1 MLIKMHEKTICFL
14 DLVCA
19 FFIKMYNEKD
29 GINMRKMKNWKM
41 RQKFLATIGFI
52 AVMVFILVGFFF
64 SGFLKMSSMVES
76 FGDVQYVNMNAQMS
90 MRKDIQTINKRLLL
104 TIYVSD
110 QNKPEDTK
118 ADFDERFEEMQGNI
132 TTIGK
137 TLNNGELI
145 TTLQEEFEQLKTDSY
160 KIIDMV
166 SSGDVKGAREFY
178 NNGFN
183 DKTSEEFVSALG
195 AVGNLCDEQ
204 ATGMLSE
211 ASSLKR
217 NIVIFMIVMVAVSF
231 VISMVVFMML
241 ANYITRNLKTASDAM
256 ERMKNGDYNIEFD
269 LSNVGNDELGQMLR
283 NMGTMTDGLKVLIQ
297 DVSRILTAMAGGN
310 FAMRVQ
316 NPEVYVG
323 DTEEIREGFD
333 KISNQLADMLS
344 SMNRV
349 AHQVSSGSEQI
360 ANGAMALSQGTTE
373 QASTLE
379 ELSATVSVLNDKIK
393 ESAVAAKDVEDFSA
407 GVAEKVS
414 AENEQMQLVKKAMEE
429 IEDKSNQIENIIK
442 AIDDIAFQTNILALN
457 AAVEAARAG
466 AAGKGFAV
474 VADEVRNLAGKSAEA
489 AAETSGLIESAIQA
503 IRNGSRMVVSAAAA
517 LNEVKD
523 NSVKSKELVAQ
534 IAEEMQNEARAIAEI
549 TTGLEQISQVIQQNS
564 ATAEKSSQSSEELNG
579 HANVLRDM
587 VDKMT
592 Y

>member
-1 MLIKMHEKTICFL
+1 
-14 DLVCA
+14 
-19 FFIKMYNEKD
+19 
-29 GINMRKMKNWKM
+29 MRKMKNWKM

-137 TLNNGELI
+137 TLNNDELI
-145 TTLQEEFEQLKTDSY
+145 STLQEEFEQLKTDSY

-211 ASSLKR
+211 ASRLTR

>member
-1 MLIKMHEKTICFL
+1 
-14 DLVCA
+14 
-19 FFIKMYNEKD
+19 
-29 GINMRKMKNWKM
+29 MRKMQNWKM
-41 RQKFLATIGFI
+41 RHKFLATIGFI
-52 AVMVFILVGFFF
+52 AVMVLILVAFFF
-64 SGFLKMSSMVES
+64 SGFLRMSKMVES

-137 TLNNGELI
+137 TLNNDELI
-145 TTLQEEFEQLKTDSY
+145 STLQEKFEQLKTDSY

-166 SSGDVKGAREFY
+166 SSGDVKGAKKFY

-183 DKTSEEFVSALG
+183 DQTSEEFVSALG
-195 AVGNLCDEQ
+195 AVGDLCDEQ

-269 LSNVGNDELGQMLR
+269 LSNVGKDELGQMLC
-283 NMGTMTDGLKVLIQ
+283 NMSTMTDGLKALIH

-323 DTEEIREGFD
+323 DTVEIREGFD

-344 SMNRV
+344 SMNKV
-349 AHQVSSGSEQI
+349 AHQVSSRSEQI
-360 ANGAMALSQGTTE
+360 ANGSMALSQGTTE

-503 IRNGSRMVVSAAAA
+503 IRNGSKMVVSAAAA

>member
-1 MLIKMHEKTICFL
+1 
-14 DLVCA
+14 
-19 FFIKMYNEKD
+19 
-29 GINMRKMKNWKM
+29 MRKMKNWKM
-41 RQKFLATIGFI
+41 RHKFLATIGFI

-137 TLNNGELI
+137 TLNNDELI
-145 TTLQEEFEQLKTDSY
+145 STLQEEFEQLKTDSY

-166 SSGDVKGAREFY
+166 SSGDVRGAREFY

-211 ASSLKR
+211 ASRLTR

-349 AHQVSSGSEQI
+349 AHQVSGGSEQI

>member
-1 MLIKMHEKTICFL
+1 
-14 DLVCA
+14 
-19 FFIKMYNEKD
+19 
-29 GINMRKMKNWKM
+29 MRKMKNWKM

-137 TLNNGELI
+137 TLNNDELI
-145 TTLQEEFEQLKTDSY
+145 STLQEEFEQLKTDSY

-183 DKTSEEFVSALG
+183 DKTSEEFVSALS
-195 AVGNLCDEQ
+195 AVGKLCDEQ

-211 ASSLKR
+211 ASRLTR

>member
-1 MLIKMHEKTICFL
+1 
-14 DLVCA
+14 
-19 FFIKMYNEKD
+19 
-29 GINMRKMKNWKM
+29 MRKMKNWKM

-183 DKTSEEFVSALG
+183 DKTSEEFVSALS
-195 AVGNLCDEQ
+195 AVGKLCDEQ

-211 ASSLKR
+211 ASRLTR

-349 AHQVSSGSEQI
+349 AHQVSGGSEQI

>member
-19 FFIKMYNEKD
+19 FFIKIYNEKD
-29 GINMRKMKNWKM
+29 GINMRKMQNWKM

-64 SGFLKMSSMVES
+64 SGFLRMSKMVES

-137 TLNNGELI
+137 TLNNDELI
-145 TTLQEEFEQLKTDSY
+145 STLQEEFEQLKTDSY

-256 ERMKNGDYNIEFD
+256 ECMKNGDYNIEFD

-283 NMGTMTDGLKVLIQ
+283 NMGTMTEGLKVLIQ

-323 DTEEIREGFD
+323 DTVEIREGFD

-344 SMNRV
+344 SMNKV

-360 ANGAMALSQGTTE
+360 ANGSMALSQGTTE

>member
-137 TLNNGELI
+137 TLNNDELI
-145 TTLQEEFEQLKTDSY
+145 STLQEEFEQLKTDSY

>member
-1 MLIKMHEKTICFL
+1 
-14 DLVCA
+14 
-19 FFIKMYNEKD
+19 
-29 GINMRKMKNWKM
+29 MRKMQNWKM

-64 SGFLKMSSMVES
+64 SGFLRMSKMVES

-137 TLNNGELI
+137 TLNNDELI
-145 TTLQEEFEQLKTDSY
+145 STLQEEFEQLKTDSY

-256 ERMKNGDYNIEFD
+256 ECMKNGDYNIEFD

-283 NMGTMTDGLKVLIQ
+283 NMGTMTEGLKVLIQ

-323 DTEEIREGFD
+323 DTVEIREGFD

-344 SMNRV
+344 SMNKV

-360 ANGAMALSQGTTE
+360 ANGSMALSQGTTE

>member
-1 MLIKMHEKTICFL
+1 
-14 DLVCA
+14 
-19 FFIKMYNEKD
+19 
-29 GINMRKMKNWKM
+29 MRKMKNWKM

-145 TTLQEEFEQLKTDSY
+145 STLQEEFEQLKTDSY

-183 DKTSEEFVSALG
+183 DKTSEEFVSALS
-195 AVGNLCDEQ
+195 AVGKLCDEQ

-211 ASSLKR
+211 ASRLTR

-323 DTEEIREGFD
+323 DTVEIREGFD

-344 SMNRV
+344 SMNKV

>member
-1 MLIKMHEKTICFL
+1 
-14 DLVCA
+14 
-19 FFIKMYNEKD
+19 
-29 GINMRKMKNWKM
+29 MRKMKNWKM

>member
-1 MLIKMHEKTICFL
+1 MLIKMHEKTIWFL

-137 TLNNGELI
+137 TLNNDELI
-145 TTLQEEFEQLKTDSY
+145 STLQEEFEQLKTDSY

-183 DKTSEEFVSALG
+183 DKTSEEFVSALS
-195 AVGNLCDEQ
+195 AVGKLCDEQ

-211 ASSLKR
+211 ASRLTR

>member
-1 MLIKMHEKTICFL
+1 
-14 DLVCA
+14 
-19 FFIKMYNEKD
+19 
-29 GINMRKMKNWKM
+29 
-41 RQKFLATIGFI
+41 
-52 AVMVFILVGFFF
+52 
-64 SGFLKMSSMVES
+64 
-76 FGDVQYVNMNAQMS
+76 
-90 MRKDIQTINKRLLL
+90 
-104 TIYVSD
+104 
-110 QNKPEDTK
+110 
-118 ADFDERFEEMQGNI
+118 
-132 TTIGK
+132 
-137 TLNNGELI
+137 
-145 TTLQEEFEQLKTDSY
+145 
-160 KIIDMV
+160 
-166 SSGDVKGAREFY
+166 
-178 NNGFN
+178 
-183 DKTSEEFVSALG
+183 
-195 AVGNLCDEQ
+195 
-204 ATGMLSE
+204 
-211 ASSLKR
+211 
-217 NIVIFMIVMVAVSF
+217 
-231 VISMVVFMML
+231 
-241 ANYITRNLKTASDAM
+241 M
-256 ERMKNGDYNIEFD
+256 ERMKNGDYSIEFD

-283 NMGTMTDGLKVLIQ
+283 NMGTMTEGLKVLIQ
-297 DVSRILTAMAGGN
+297 DVSRILTAMASGN

-323 DTEEIREGFD
+323 DTVEIREGFD

>member
-137 TLNNGELI
+137 TLNNDELI
-145 TTLQEEFEQLKTDSY
+145 STLQEEFEQLKTDSY

-183 DKTSEEFVSALG
+183 DKTSEEFVSALS
-195 AVGNLCDEQ
+195 AVGKLCDEQ

-211 ASSLKR
+211 ASRLTR